1 QDIYSGDRGKY
12 LKVRFILATTV
23 ANRSPTVTDFT
34 VDYAKFARP
43 FVSLTWPNGGE
54 NLMHGENYTITW
66 ESEGDM
72 SATTPISLDYSLN
85 EGSTW
90 SSITSGTANDGNYR
104 WAVPEN
110 QNVER
115 ALIRITATALDG
127 STVQDTSDGTFS
139 IDPPEFWQ
147 TGDGETI
154 DTEPPVITLFALPEA
169 IAGEPLTVRAEVSD
183 ETAVTQVALR
193 YTATDGEPV
202 TVAMSPAGNGVWE
215 VVLLPTEGSLEL
227 AVIASDGT
235 NVVETPSQSL
245 TVGAAGGAGTAAGGS
260 MTALAVLGAAALGL
274 LAGLSRR
281 RE

>member
-1 QDIYSGDRGKY
+1 MKNSTP
-12 LKVRFILATTV
+12 V
-23 ANRSPTVTDFT
+23 
-34 VDYAKFARP
+34 
-43 FVSLTWPNGGE
+43 
-54 NLMHGENYTITW
+54 NLE
-66 ESEGDM
+66 
-72 SATTPISLDYSLN
+72 YSLN
-85 EGSTW
+85 GGSSW
-90 SSITSGTANDGNYR
+90 SNIATGIANDGHHL
-104 WAVPEN
+104 WTVPEN
-110 QNVER
+110 QNIER

-193 YTATDGEPV
+193 YTAADGEPV
-202 TVAMSPAGNGVWE
+202 TIAMSPAGNGVWE
-215 VVLLPTEGSLEL
+215 VVLLPAEGNLEL

-245 TVGAAGGAGTAAGGS
+245 TVGAAGGTGTAASGS
-260 MTALAVLGAAALGL
+260 SMALVVLVAAALGL